1 MDHNAEGIEAIRN
14 EDYEKAVKAFS
25 DAIEQNPEDPIGYI
39 NFGNL
44 LATLG
49 RPEEAGKA
57 ERFFQKALTLDPS
70 SMTAVYGL
78 AGLYY
83 NEERYDEAAKLYEKA
98 IRGGIDG
105 ADAPFMLAKSLERS
119 GKPKLALPYMQRAA
133 ELSPDDVQIR
143 LSYGILL
150 ASLEM
155 FGPAADELKF
165 VLTADPKN
173 ADAHYNLGVL
183 YAVSTQQKEDALRH
197 LKQAYTLDPEH
208 VQARYVYDMISQA
221 EE

>member
-1 MDHNAEGIEAIRN
+1 MDHNAEGIEAIRR
-14 EDYEKAVKAFS
+14 EDYEQAVKSFS
-25 DAIEQNPEDPIGYI
+25 AAIEEHPEDPIGYI

-49 RPEEAGKA
+49 RPDEAEKA
-57 ERFFQKALTLDPS
+57 ERFFQKALVLDPS
-70 SMTAVYGL
+70 SMTALYGL
-78 AGLYY
+78 AGLYF
-83 NEERYDEAAKLYEKA
+83 NAERYDEAANLYEKA
-98 IRGGIDG
+98 IRGGIAG

-133 ELSPDDVQIR
+133 ELAPEDLQVR

-155 FGPAADELKF
+155 FEPAADELRH
-165 VLTADPKN
+165 VIGADPEN

-183 YAVSTQQKEDALRH
+183 YAVSTQRKDDALRH
-197 LKQAYTLDPEH
+197 LERAYTLDPDH
-208 VQARYVYDMISQA
+208 MQAKYVFDMISQA
-221 EE
+221 EQ

>member
-14 EDYEKAVKAFS
+14 EDYETAVKAFS
-25 DAIEQNPEDPIGYI
+25 AAIEENPEDPIGYI

-49 RPEEAGKA
+49 RPDEAEKA
-57 ERFFQKALTLDPS
+57 ERFFQKALFLDPS

-83 NEERYDEAAKLYEKA
+83 NAERYEEAAKLYERA
-98 IRGGIDG
+98 VRGGIDG
-105 ADAPFMLAKSLERS
+105 ADAPYMLAKSLERS
-119 GKPKLALPYMQRAA
+119 DNAKLALPYMQRAA
-133 ELSPDDVQIR
+133 ELAPGDIQIR

-155 FGPAADELKF
+155 FGPAADELRH
-165 VLTADPKN
+165 VVGQDPEN

-197 LKQAYTLDPEH
+197 LERAFTIDPDH
-208 VQARYVYDMISQA
+208 IQARYVFDMINQA
-221 EE
+221 EQ